1 MRTSVLLTAAL
12 LLAACGRG
20 EGSPDLA
27 PAAASVPTTP
37 ASAPEDPAI
46 ASAPRAQTPTY
57 ATPAPADR
65 GPLAEPLVALV
76 PSDDAAITAAL
87 AAGLRLAFA
96 EARAAG
102 GPDLALQVSTTTAAW
117 GSAVEG
123 AVRDAVDTGAIA
135 LVAPPERR
143 HAHLLVQ
150 LGTRVHLPV
159 VSTSPARSV
168 VGAGS
173 SWVVA
178 VVPTLPG
185 VGDGA
190 PVPPAFDRGTAFA
203 AAIRAAEKRDAGA
216 WDAAGYDAGRAIV
229 EAVRRNGLHRRGLL
243 GALVHGEAVRG
254 ASGEIAFDACGG
266 RRGAAS
272 AAADSRGNAPESAES
287 RAVATP
293 VTVVP
298 R

>member
-1 MRTSVLLTAAL
+1 VRTSVLLTAAL

-20 EGSPDLA
+20 EDEAGGAPAASPAPTA
-27 PAAASVPTTP
+27 PAAA
-37 ASAPEDPAI
+37 DP
-46 ASAPRAQTPTY
+46 SAPRAQTPTY

-76 PSDDAAITAAL
+76 PSDDAAITASL

-123 AVRDAVDTGAIA
+123 AVRDAVDTDAIA

-190 PVPPAFDRGTAFA
+190 PVPPPFDAGASFA
-203 AAIRAAEKRDAGA
+203 AAFRAAEKRDAGP

-254 ASGEIAFDACGG
+254 ASGEFAFDACGG
-266 RRGAAS
+266 RRGAVS
-272 AAADSRGNAPESAES
+272 AAAESRGNAPESAES
-287 RAVATP
+287 RAIATP
-293 VTVVP
+293 VTAVP